1 MVQRFCVTGRRP
13 LAPRYKCGAAV
24 KPAKTRRKSTTTKTR
39 GLGDLPYSRPMQSAS
54 PWPRADGSSAQRV
67 LFLRVKMF
75 KRFWPVGSNY
85 RSVLAALARAVV
97 HFKGSQTQFGAPAAV
112 P

>member
-1 MVQRFCVTGRRP
+1 MAKSIVSRSHEYPSFRRF
-13 LAPRYKCGAAV
+13 AIAAV
-24 KPAKTRRKSTTTKTR
+24 QLQFTS
-39 GLGDLPYSRPMQSAS
+39 LWHQ
-54 PWPRADGSSAQRV
+54 ADGSSAQRV

-75 KRFWPVGSNY
+75 KRFWPVGPY
-85 RSVLAALARAVV
+85 ITAALAALARAVV